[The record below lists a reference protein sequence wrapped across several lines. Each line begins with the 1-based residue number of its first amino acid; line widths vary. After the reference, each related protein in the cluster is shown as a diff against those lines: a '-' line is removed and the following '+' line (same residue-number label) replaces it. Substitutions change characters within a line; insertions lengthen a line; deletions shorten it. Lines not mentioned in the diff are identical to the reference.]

1 MNALEAGAASA
12 WYLTLM
18 GSRAGHFDAPVN
30 IGILLARP
38 ACCHSLGIRRICH
51 AAPAKGML

>member
-18 GSRAGHFDAPVN
+18 GSRASLFETPVN
-30 IGILLARP
+30 IGIVSAQP
-38 ACCHSLGIRRICH
+38 ACCH
-51 AAPAKGML
+51 

>member
-18 GSRAGHFDAPVN
+18 GSRVSHVETPVN
-30 IGILLARP
+30 IGNLLARL
-38 ACCHSLGIRRICH
+38 ACFHFLRIRRICH